1 MQVKSCK
8 TKCKKM
14 FYIVLGMFMILFVY
28 LASGCSIYYPT
39 SYRAFIP
46 KSLDSEYK
54 EYERLCKEE
63 VGKVVYA
70 RPIADAE
77 YLDYQTFMWFLPD
90 KQIIPQVLVFT
101 DLTSKK
107 VVYIKIV
114 GFHYDTLWS
123 SFYPELFIMPHTEK
137 YYIYKGYDVD
147 NIASYIDSIKR
158 EISDSSFVIGEDF
171 DDVKGFDSYDWYMLK
186 VLFGKNQ

>member
-46 KSLDSEYK
+46 KQWDSEYK

-63 VGKVVYA
+63 VGKVIYA
-70 RPIADAE
+70 RPIANIE
-77 YLDYQTFMWFLPD
+77 SLDYQIFMWFLPD

-107 VVYIKIV
+107 VVYIKII
-114 GFHYDTLWS
+114 GFHYDTLWGR
-123 SFYPELFIMPHTEK
+123 FYPELFIMPHAEK
-137 YYIYKGYDVD
+137 HYIYKGYNVD
-147 NIASYIDSIKR
+147 NIASYADSIKR
-158 EISDSSFVIGEDF
+158 EISDSSFIVGEDF
-171 DDVKGFDSYDWYMLK
+171 DDIKGFDSYDWYMLK
-186 VLFGKNQ
+186 VLFGKN

>member
-1 MQVKSCK
+1 MQVKSSK
-8 TKCKKM
+8 YKRM
-14 FYIVLGMFMILFVY
+14 LYIIAGIVVLLFVY

-63 VGKVVYA
+63 VGKVIYA

-137 YYIYKGYDVD
+137 HYIYKGYDVD